1 MAISWTKKPTDL
13 ERLEQSKV
21 AKSATNPLGTPKY
34 ESDTYITYAPAEIWG
49 TGGSSVTYGSG
60 VAYTPKYIATST
72 VPPPVRPPMTIP
84 ISFFPESL
92 IHKLMQESFK
102 DGASAEE
109 ILLGFAHGLMA
120 HIEVTY
126 DGDFRLRIK
135 E

>member
-1 MAISWTKKPTDL
+1 MAIWKSKPTDL
-13 ERLEQSKV
+13 ERLEQSKK
-21 AKSATNPLGTPKY
+21 AKGDVSSKAMYEAGTY
-34 ESDTYITYAPAEIWG
+34 EWITTGVTGTTTTYPGLYVGEA
-49 TGGSSVTYGSG
+49 SVPS
-60 VAYTPKYIATST
+60 
-72 VPPPVRPPMTIP
+72 PVRPPMTIP